1 MKSSGTSSPGRCS
14 VRSGPDRMSRLDRL
28 LRPKSIAVFGGDWAA
43 AVIRQTR
50 KMGYSGEVWP
60 VHPKRDT
67 VEGVPVFR
75 SVAEL
80 PAAPDACF
88 VGVNREATV
97 EVVGELANRGAGGAV
112 CFASG
117 FREAGDVASKGNR
130 LQTDLIAAAGEM
142 PVLGP
147 NCYGLINYADGALL
161 WPDQHGG
168 ARLEEGARGVAIIT
182 QSSNIALNL
191 TMQKRGLP
199 LAYVLTAGNQ
209 AQTGLSQIA
218 LGLIEDDRVS
228 ALGLHIEGF
237 DCVAGFERLAARAR
251 ELCKPIVSMKVG
263 RTEQA
268 QLTATSHT
276 ASLAGSDV
284 TSDAFL
290 RRLGIA
296 RISSIPA
303 FLEAL
308 KLLHIA
314 GPLDGFRISSMS
326 CSGGEAAVI
335 ADSVEGR
342 KVHFPQLSP
351 ATKKCLHSKLGAH
364 VTVSNPLDYHT
375 NIWNDEAAMASAFTA
390 FISGGFDFNLLVLD
404 FPRGDRCSDADWMAT
419 VNAFD
424 TALKTT
430 GTKGGVLASLP
441 ENLPESWCD
450 TIAAHGMVPML
461 GFTEALE
468 AVEAAADI
476 GRAWENPL
484 PLPVIASAGATAN
497 ARIMTEADAK
507 RRLEEFGLP
516 VPRGIGVEHAN
527 DAAAAAVSI
536 GFPVALKALGV
547 SHKTERGAVRLNL
560 SDVAALESAALDL
573 AHVGSGLL
581 VEKMIAGSV
590 GELIVGIVRDRQFG
604 PVMTI
609 GSGGVLVE
617 LLEDTRTLLLPVS
630 RADMES
636 ALRSLR
642 LFPLLDGYRG
652 REKADVEAALDV
664 LQGIA
669 RFAEEHGAA
678 IVEMDI
684 NPLIVCETGKGAFI
698 ADALIVLEE
707 PI

>member
-1 MKSSGTSSPGRCS
+1 MSG
-14 VRSGPDRMSRLDRL
+14 LDRL
-28 LRPKSIAVFGGDWAA
+28 LRPKSIAVIGGDWAA

-50 KMGYSGEVWP
+50 KMGYSGEIWP
-60 VHPKRDT
+60 VHPKRET
-67 VEGVPVFR
+67 IEGVPVFQ
-75 SVAEL
+75 SIAKL

-117 FREAGDVASKGNR
+117 FREAGDVASKGNQ
-130 LQTDLIAAAGEM
+130 LQTDLITAAGEM

-168 ARLEEGARGVAIIT
+168 ARLEEGAKGVAIIT
-182 QSSNIALNL
+182 QSSNIALNM

-209 AQTGLSQIA
+209 AQCGLSRIA

-237 DCVAGFERLAARAR
+237 DCAAGFERLAARAR
-251 ELCKPIVSMKVG
+251 ELHKPIVAMKVG

-268 QLTATSHT
+268 RLTATSHT
-276 ASLAGSDV
+276 ASLAGSDAA
-284 TSDAFL
+284 SDAFL
-290 RRLGIA
+290 KRLGIA
-296 RISSIPA
+296 RTRSIPA
-303 FLEAL
+303 FLETL
-308 KLLHIA
+308 KLLHLA
-314 GPLDGFRISSMS
+314 GPLEGFRISSMS

-342 KVHFPQLSP
+342 KVHFPQLSA
-351 ATKKCLHSKLGAH
+351 ATKKGLHSKLGAH

-419 VNAFD
+419 VDAFD
-424 TALKTT
+424 RALKTT

-450 TIAAHGMVPML
+450 TIASQGMVPML

-468 AVEAAADI
+468 AIEAAADI
-476 GRAWENPL
+476 GMAWGKP
-484 PLPVIASAGATAN
+484 PPPPVMAPAGEMAN
-497 ARIMTEADAK
+497 TKVLSESEAK
-507 RRLEEFGLP
+507 QRLADFGLP
-516 VPRGIGVEHAN
+516 VPAGIGVAHAREVA
-527 DAAAAAVSI
+527 DAARSI
-536 GFPVALKALGV
+536 GFPVALKALGL
-547 SHKTERGAVRLNL
+547 SHKTECGAVRLNL
-560 SDVAALESAALDL
+560 SDTVALETVAADL
-573 AHVGSGLL
+573 AKLGSGLL
-581 VEKMIAGSV
+581 VERMIVGGV
-590 GELIVGIVRDRQFG
+590 GELIVGILRDPQFG

-617 LLEDTRTLLLPVS
+617 LLDDTRTLLLPAS
-630 RADMES
+630 RADMEI

-652 REKADVEAALDV
+652 REKADVEATLDV

-684 NPLIVCETGKGAFI
+684 NPLIVCETGKGAVI